1 MNAPKSHPRP
11 MNVIEAVWR
20 DYRRWALTARKRKAD
35 QDRARQITLWLGLA
49 GAALATVSSQ
59 LGDQWQWVSMLSATS
74 IALAAFFGRELL
86 TPEKETDWAKCRMLA
101 EALQRQAW
109 LALMQVP
116 PYHDALASE
125 RLASQADELAQ
136 GARLSPDATVNTTD
150 KSLPEAASVDEYID
164 QRLEKQIAYYRD
176 TAAKHQQSLKNWR
189 RVSFVLGG
197 LAVLLGV
204 IGSQCELVA
213 AWVPVVTSLS
223 AAVLSIV
230 QSGRY
235 QSLLPLYQQTARQL
249 ELVLAQWR
257 DSPTKDVAKLIL
269 EAEDIMSRENE
280 SWRTEW
286 LAKAEAADKEGKQSD
301 EQPGSKA

>member
-1 MNAPKSHPRP
+1 MNAPDPTSRP

-20 DYRRWALTARKRKAD
+20 DYRRWALTARKRKAAQD
-35 QDRARQITLWLGLA
+35 QARQITLWLGLIGA
-49 GAALATVSSQ
+49 GLATWAGQ
-59 LGDQWQWVSMLSATS
+59 PGDQGQWLSLLSAAS

-101 EALQRQAW
+101 EALQRQVW
-109 LALMQVP
+109 LALMQAP
-116 PYHDALASE
+116 PYHDAHARE
-125 RLASQADELAQ
+125 RLASQAEELAQ
-136 GARLSPDATVNTTD
+136 GARLSPDAAVNTKD
-150 KSLPEAASVDEYID
+150 KPLPQAASVDDYIA
-164 QRLEKQIAYYRD
+164 QRLDEQIAYYRR
-176 TAAKHQQSLKNWR
+176 AAAGHQRSLKNWKV
-189 RVSFVLGG
+189 VSFGLGG

-204 IGSQCELVA
+204 VGSQCEAIA
-213 AWVPVVTSLS
+213 AWVPVITSAS

-249 ELVLAQWR
+249 ELVRAQWQ
-257 DSPTKDVAKLIL
+257 DSPDKDVAQLVL

-286 LAKAEAADKEGKQSD
+286 LAKAEAEAAGNKPSPEPGKQ
-301 EQPGSKA
+301 E